1 MSRRSSWLVALV
13 LALALLATACGG
25 GGGDGQGPDET
36 GAPAGEAPVGGT
48 LRLALVSDVT
58 AAFDPQKEYYSVAWE
73 FYRCC
78 LLRTLMSFNGQ
89 PTEEGGNEVLPDL
102 AAAQPEVSADGLEW
116 TFTIEPGIAYAPPL
130 DDVTVTA
137 QDFIRALEREAC
149 GECATVH
156 QSRAC
161 PT

>member
-13 LALALLATACGG
+13 LALAFVATACGG
-25 GGGDGQGPDET
+25 GDGDEQQPT
-36 GAPAGEAPVGGT
+36 GATGQEGEAPVGGT

-89 PTEEGGNEVLPDL
+89 TTEEGGN
-102 AAAQPEVSADGLEW
+102 
-116 TFTIEPGIAYAPPL
+116 
-130 DDVTVTA
+130 
-137 QDFIRALEREAC
+137 
-149 GECATVH
+149 
-156 QSRAC
+156 
-161 PT
+161 